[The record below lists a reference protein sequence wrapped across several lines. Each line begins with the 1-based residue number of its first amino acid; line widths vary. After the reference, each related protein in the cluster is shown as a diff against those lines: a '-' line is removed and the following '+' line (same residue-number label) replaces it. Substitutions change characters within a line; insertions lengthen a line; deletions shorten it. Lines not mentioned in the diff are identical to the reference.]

1 MDVALGTGHSH
12 TVFSRACRTHFHRPG
27 GTHSTVYGEQEE
39 VLEEDFSDAAAY
51 WKRKRE
57 LKAAGGKR
65 LSDMR
70 RSGGLMP
77 GTSAGCERE

>member
-1 MDVALGTGHSH
+1 
-12 TVFSRACRTHFHRPG
+12 
-27 GTHSTVYGEQEE
+27 VYGEQEE